1 MMNQPSPA
9 MLKKASYFY
18 PIAAKLEK
26 SLKHLKVYLYQ
37 AKWDIN
43 LVEHISYSL
52 FVASIN
58 TFYFIVAMLTLW
70 FFTKNYVFLKLL
82 LASVFVF
89 LLMFYSAL
97 YKPKV
102 IALRRA
108 RMMEEELPY
117 ALRHLLIQIKSG
129 VPLYQGFVSISKGY
143 GEISREFKEI
153 IKKINSGYSEIKA
166 LEESVLRSASQKYRK
181 AFWQILNSMKTGT
194 DITTPLEN
202 TVNEIIKD
210 QILSIKNY
218 GQQLNPLTLMYM
230 MMAVIMP
237 SLGITFLVIISS
249 FVGFN
254 IPSLLFIGMAFF
266 LIIFQWSFLNMI
278 KTKRPNVKI

>member
-1 MMNQPSPA
+1 MNEPSST

-26 SLKHLKVYLYQ
+26 SMNHLKCYLFQ
-37 AKWDIN
+37 AKWNLN

-52 FVASIN
+52 FLATMNTLYYLVAIG
-58 TFYFIVAMLTLW
+58 FIW
-70 FFTKNYVFLKLL
+70 FITRNPLFLKLML
-82 LASVFVF
+82 LSIFIF
-89 LLMFYSAL
+89 FMMFYSAL

-102 IALRRA
+102 VALRRA
-108 RMMEEELPY
+108 RKIEEELPY
-117 ALRHLLIQIKSG
+117 ALRHLLIQVKSG
-129 VPLYQGFVSISKGY
+129 VPLYQGFVSISDGY
-143 GEISREFKEI
+143 GEVSKEFKEI

-166 LEESVLRSASQKYRK
+166 LEESILRSASQKYRK

-194 DITTPLEN
+194 DVSTPLEN
-202 TVNEIIKD
+202 VVNEIIND
-210 QILSIKNY
+210 QILAIKNY

-249 FVGFN
+249 FVGFK
-254 IPSLLFIGMAFF
+254 IPNLLFVGIAFF
-266 LIIFQWSFLNMI
+266 LIIFQWSFLNI
-278 KTKRPNVKI
+278 IRTKRPNVKI

>member
-1 MMNQPSPA
+1 MNQPSPT

-18 PIAAKLEK
+18 PIASKLEK
-26 SLKHLKVYLYQ
+26 SLKHLNVFLYQ
-37 AKWDIN
+37 AKWSIN

-52 FVASIN
+52 FVATLN
-58 TFYFIVAMLTLW
+58 TLYFLIFMLFIW
-70 FFTKNYVFLKLL
+70 FITKNPLFLK
-82 LASVFVF
+82 F
-89 LLMFYSAL
+89 LFLSIPIFFLMFYSAL

-108 RMMEEELPY
+108 RKIEEELPY
-117 ALRHLLIQIKSG
+117 ALRHLLIQVKSG
-129 VPLYQGFVSISKGY
+129 VPLYQGFVSISDGY
-143 GEISREFKEI
+143 GEVSKEFKEI

-166 LEESVLRSASQKYRK
+166 LEESILRSASQKYRK

-194 DITTPLEN
+194 DVSTPLEN
-202 TVNEIIKD
+202 VVNEIIND
-210 QILSIKNY
+210 QILAIKNY

-249 FVGFN
+249 FVGFA
-254 IPSLLFIGMAFF
+254 IPNLLFVGLAFF
-266 LIIFQWSFLNMI
+266 LIVFQWSFLNII

>member
-1 MMNQPSPA
+1 MNEPSST

-26 SLKHLKVYLYQ
+26 SMNHLKVYLFQ
-37 AKWDIN
+37 AKWNLN

-52 FVASIN
+52 FLATMNTLYYLVAIG
-58 TFYFIVAMLTLW
+58 FIW
-70 FFTKNYVFLKLL
+70 FITRNPLFLKLML
-82 LASVFVF
+82 LSIFIF
-89 LLMFYSAL
+89 FMMFYSAL

-102 IALRRA
+102 VALRRA
-108 RMMEEELPY
+108 RKIEEELPY
-117 ALRHLLIQIKSG
+117 ALRHLLIQVKSG
-129 VPLYQGFVSISKGY
+129 VPLYQGFVSISDGY
-143 GEISREFKEI
+143 GEVSKEFKEI

-166 LEESVLRSASQKYRK
+166 LEESILRSASQKYRK

-194 DITTPLEN
+194 DVSTPLEN
-202 TVNEIIKD
+202 VVNEIIND
-210 QILSIKNY
+210 QILAIKNY

-249 FVGFN
+249 FVGFK
-254 IPSLLFIGMAFF
+254 IPNLLFVGIAFF
-266 LIIFQWSFLNMI
+266 LIIFQWSFLNI
-278 KTKRPNVKI
+278 IRTKRPNVKI

>member
-1 MMNQPSPA
+1 MNQPSPT

-18 PIAAKLEK
+18 PVASKLEK
-26 SLKHLKVYLYQ
+26 SLKHLKVFLYQ
-37 AKWDIN
+37 AKWNIN

-52 FVASIN
+52 FVATLN
-58 TFYFIVAMLTLW
+58 TFYFLIFMLFIW
-70 FFTKNYVFLKLL
+70 FITKNPLFLK
-82 LASVFVF
+82 F
-89 LLMFYSAL
+89 LFLSIPIFFLMFYSAL
-97 YKPKV
+97 YRPKV

-108 RMMEEELPY
+108 RKIEEELPY
-117 ALRHLLIQIKSG
+117 ALRHLLIQVKSG
-129 VPLYQGFVSISKGY
+129 VPLYQGFVSISDGY
-143 GEISREFKEI
+143 GEVSKEFKEI

-166 LEESVLRSASQKYRK
+166 LEESILRSASQKYRK

-194 DITTPLEN
+194 DVSTPLEN
-202 TVNEIIKD
+202 VVNEIIND
-210 QILSIKNY
+210 QILAIKNY

-249 FVGFN
+249 FIGFT
-254 IPSLLFIGMAFF
+254 IPNLLFVGLAFF
-266 LIIFQWSFLNMI
+266 LIVFQWSFLNII

>member
-1 MMNQPSPA
+1 MNEPSPM
-9 MLKKASYFY
+9 MLRKASYFY
-18 PIAAKLEK
+18 PIASKLEK
-26 SLKHLKVYLYQ
+26 SMKHLNVFLYQ
-37 AKWDIN
+37 AKWNIN

-52 FVASIN
+52 FVATLN
-58 TFYFIVAMLTLW
+58 TIYFFIVIGFLW
-70 FFTKNYVFLKLL
+70 FITRNPLFLKFMLL
-82 LASVFVF
+82 SIPIFF
-89 LLMFYSAL
+89 LMFYSSL

-108 RMMEEELPY
+108 RKIEEELPY
-117 ALRHLLIQIKSG
+117 ALRHLLIQVKSG
-129 VPLYQGFVSISKGY
+129 VPLYQGFVSISDGY
-143 GEISREFKEI
+143 GEVSNEFKEI

-166 LEESVLRSASQKYRK
+166 LEESILRSASQKYRK

-194 DITTPLEN
+194 DVSTPLEN
-202 TVNEIIKD
+202 IVNEIIRD
-210 QILSIKNY
+210 QIIAIKNY

-249 FVGFN
+249 FIGFN
-254 IPSLLFIGMAFF
+254 IPNLLFVGLAFF
-266 LIIFQWSFLNMI
+266 LIVFQWSFLNII